1 MKQEGAEKG
10 LISLSTE
17 HLQWGTNERSKK
29 RRVDEQAYE
38 LNKTETILS
47 RQITTFIGDVYC

>member
-1 MKQEGAEKG
+1 MKQEVAEKG

-17 HLQWGTNERSKK
+17 NLQWRTNERSNK

-47 RQITTFIGDVYC
+47 RQIMTFMGDVYC

>member
-10 LISLSTE
+10 LIRLSTE
-17 HLQWGTNERSKK
+17 HLQRGTNERSNK

-38 LNKTETILS
+38 LNKTETTLS
-47 RQITTFIGDVYC
+47 RQIMTFIGDVYC